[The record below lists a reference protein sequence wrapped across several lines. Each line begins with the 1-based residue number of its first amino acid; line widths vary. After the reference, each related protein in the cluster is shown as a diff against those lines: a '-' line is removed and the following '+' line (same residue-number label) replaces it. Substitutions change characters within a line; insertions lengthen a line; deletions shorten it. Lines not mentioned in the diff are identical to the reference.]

1 MKHHYIMLY
10 RDGFEPLFEDPVC
23 WRPDAGPRRCYYRLV
38 FQQKEDCYSDGD
50 LSFEFSGNS
59 PDRGMVLVEEYPTL
73 AGVRRIDP
81 DAAPAHLRYDY
92 EGLVHGWLGELSLSD
107 LLNLFRQV
115 IKALRETDE
124 VRWIRRI
131 NKAAGVK
138 KKSEWQCLLS
148 NAVSYLGSFIN
159 NRLMREEIDAKKFDG
174 SVRFDHVGGD
184 LFRNTAGREITV
196 MADGFASAPT
206 CGQQYYLSFN
216 NRCAWLYAY
225 DKSNRS
231 IAGAITG
238 VYPIFAD
245 FLDDDE
251 RALGK
256 TVADGQWFVGGE
268 FPGAA
273 KDAPPAVESGET
285 KRVAGVSVDDAAKAV
300 FHLNRN
306 DVYAVLEWSSES
318 GGKYLKVVNDYGE
331 EVWLSS
337 ERVTALIDEEM
348 NIHVL
353 SKPSAEAPDKNSSAS
368 AWLRWC
374 GAMQSAISSV

>member
-1 MKHHYIMLY
+1 MKYHYIMLY
-10 RDGFEPLFEDPVC
+10 RDGFKPLFEDPVC
-23 WRPDAGPRRCYYRLV
+23 WRPDAGPRQCYYRLV
-38 FQQKEDCYSDGD
+38 FQQKENCYSDGD

-59 PDRGMVLVEEYPTL
+59 PDRGAVIVEEYPTL
-73 AGVRRIDP
+73 AGVRGISP
-81 DAAPAHLRYDY
+81 GAAPAHLRYDY
-92 EGLVHGWLGELSLSD
+92 EGLVHGWLGELSLSA

-124 VRWIRRI
+124 LRWIRRI
-131 NKAAGVK
+131 NKAAGTK

-159 NRLMREEIDAKKFDG
+159 NRLMREEIDTMKFAG
-174 SVRFDHVGGD
+174 SVWFDHAGGD
-184 LFRNTAGREITV
+184 LFRNTAGRKILVPT
-196 MADGFASAPT
+196 DGFAAAPS
-206 CGQQYYLSFN
+206 CGQQFYLSFNN

-225 DKSNRS
+225 DESNGS

-245 FLDDDE
+245 FLDGDD
-251 RALGK
+251 RASGK

-273 KDAPPAVESGET
+273 KDAMESGEA
-285 KRVAGVSVDDAAKAV
+285 KRVAGVSVDDAAKAM

-306 DVYAVLEWSSES
+306 DVYAVLEWNSES

-353 SKPSAEAPDKNSSAS
+353 SKPSAEAPDENSAAA
-368 AWLRWC
+368 AWLRRC
-374 GAMQSAISSV
+374 GALQSAISSV